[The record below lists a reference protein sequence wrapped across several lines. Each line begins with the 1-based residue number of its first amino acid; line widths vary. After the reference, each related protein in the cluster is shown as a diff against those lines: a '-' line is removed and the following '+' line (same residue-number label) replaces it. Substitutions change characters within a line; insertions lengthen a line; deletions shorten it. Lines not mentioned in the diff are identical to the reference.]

1 MSVLTVNLK
10 LLYQRRGLWLGYLM
24 FAFYVWVSLKVALDD
39 PRAGAGTFICL
50 ILLVFLVGMAAAVQQ
65 MEILTKPMAF
75 CLPQHGRTVAR
86 FILTVGIAAN
96 AAGAMLFL
104 FYPGLPLVWRLLVLG
119 SAFAAGL
126 VFYLAG
132 AWWGFFARQPMAL
145 VGFSIAVFFFGQRLG
160 LHVRLERIVVLHPL
174 AVMAAG
180 VLAAVAMWLYLTRA
194 DLARRNCLRPWI
206 GFAEVFDRD
215 KLRRSPQA
223 RSAAPWTR
231 LKDHPRPWVQKLF
244 LGGMTKC
251 RPLSVARCVWGAVY
265 SSFALVLSQWTNVLV
280 LVVVMTIFL
289 GYLGGHLMVILLG
302 SLPIVAGAM
311 SLSHGALYSSLL
323 TSGGRRERFF
333 ATLAAVVV
341 GAVLVTAFMGLV
353 AALSVPLANVLP
365 DFTVYGQR
373 LTYHVI
379 SARVFYGSWVLLPIA
394 AMIHLVLYRRPALL
408 MIVLIAFAYPV
419 VLAAELLSHD
429 LRPLVNAPAAAT
441 LAALC
446 WLVFILVL
454 SRIAHRRPL
463 VR

>member
-1 MSVLTVNLK
+1 MTTLTMNLRQ
-10 LLYQRRGLWLGYLM
+10 LYQRRGLWRGYLM
-24 FAFYVWVSLKVALDD
+24 FALLVWFSLILALDE
-39 PRAGAGTFICL
+39 PRAGKGAFIGL
-50 ILLVFLVGMAAAVQQ
+50 IVLAFLVGMAAAVVQ

-75 CLPQHGRTVAR
+75 CLPQHRRAVAR
-86 FILTVGIAAN
+86 FILTVGVAVN

-132 AWWGFFARQPMAL
+132 AWWVFLVRQPMAL
-145 VGFSIAVFFFGQRLG
+145 VGFLIAVFFFGRQLG

-180 VLAAVAMWLYLTRA
+180 VLAALAIWLYLTRA

-206 GFAEVFDRD
+206 GFAEVLDRD
-215 KLRRSPQA
+215 KLRRSPQY

-251 RPLSVARCVWGAVY
+251 RPLSAARCAWGAVY
-265 SSFALVLSQWTNVLV
+265 TSFAVMLSQWTNVLFLV
-280 LVVVMTIFL
+280 LVMTIFL
-289 GYLGGHLMVILLG
+289 GYLGRPLMVILFT
-302 SLPIVAGAM
+302 SLPIIGGAM

-323 TSGGRRERFF
+323 TAGGRRERFC
-333 ATLAAVVV
+333 ATLAVAAT
-341 GAVLVTAFMGLV
+341 GAVLVTAFMALV
-353 AALSVPLANVLP
+353 AALSVPLASLLP
-365 DFTVYGQR
+365 DFHVYGQR
-373 LTYHVI
+373 LTYRVI
-379 SARVFYGSWVLLPIA
+379 SARVFYGPWVLLPIA
-394 AMIHLVLYRRPALL
+394 AMIHLVFYRRPILSMILL
-408 MIVLIAFAYPV
+408 MALMYAV
-419 VLAAELLSHD
+419 VLTAELLSHD
-429 LRPLVNAPAAAT
+429 LRPLANAPAAVT
-441 LAALC
+441 LATLC
-446 WLVFILVL
+446 WLAFILVL

>member
-1 MSVLTVNLK
+1 MSVLTMNLK
-10 LLYQRRGLWLGYLM
+10 QLYQRRGLWLGYLM
-24 FAFYVWVSLKVALDD
+24 FAVFVWVSLMVALDD
-39 PRAGAGTFICL
+39 PRAGAGTFIGL
-50 ILLVFLVGMAAAVQQ
+50 ILLAFLVGMMAAVQQ

-75 CLPQHGRTVAR
+75 CLPQHRRTVGR

-96 AAGAMLFL
+96 AAGATLFL
-104 FYPGLPLVWRLLVLG
+104 FYPGLPPAWRLLVLG

-132 AWWGFFARQPMAL
+132 AWWVFLVRQPMAL
-145 VGFSIAVFFFGQRLG
+145 VGFLIAIFFFGRQLG

-180 VLAAVAMWLYLTRA
+180 VLTALAMWLYLTRA

-231 LKDHPRPWVQKLF
+231 LKDHPRPWVEKLF

-251 RPLSVARCVWGAVY
+251 RPLSAARCACGAVY
-265 SSFALVLSQWTNVLV
+265 SSFALVLSQWTNVLF
-280 LVVVMTIFL
+280 LVVVMTAFL
-289 GYLGGHLMVILLG
+289 GYLGGHLMVILFA

-311 SLSHGALYSSLL
+311 GLSHGALYSSML
-323 TSGGRRERFF
+323 TAGGRRERFT
-333 ATLAAVVV
+333 ATLAVAAT
-341 GAVLVTAFMGLV
+341 GAVLVTVFMALV
-353 AALSVPLANVLP
+353 AALSVPLSRVLP
-365 DFTVYGQR
+365 DFHVYGQR
-373 LTYHVI
+373 LTYRVI
-379 SARVFYGSWVLLPIA
+379 SARVFYGPWVLLPIA
-394 AMIHLVLYRRPALL
+394 ATIHLVFYRRPLLSMILL
-408 MIVLIAFAYPV
+408 MALMYAV
-419 VLAAELLSHD
+419 VLTAELLSHD
-429 LRPLVNAPAAAT
+429 LRPLANAPATGT
-441 LAALC
+441 LATLC
-446 WLVFILVL
+446 WLAFILVL

>member
-10 LLYQRRGLWLGYLM
+10 QLYQRRGLWLGYLM
-24 FAFYVWVSLKVALDD
+24 FAVFVWVSLMVALDD
-39 PRAGAGTFICL
+39 PGGKGTFIGL
-50 ILLVFLVGMAAAVQQ
+50 IVLAFLVGMTAAVQQ
-65 MEILTKPMAF
+65 MEILTRPMAF
-75 CLPQHGRTVAR
+75 CLPSHRQTMRQ
-86 FILTVGIAAN
+86 FILTVGVAAN
-96 AAGAMLFL
+96 AAGATLFL

-132 AWWGFFARQPMAL
+132 AWWVFLVRQPMSL
-145 VGFSIAVFFFGQRLG
+145 VGFLIAISFFGRQLG

-180 VLAAVAMWLYLTRA
+180 VLAALAMWLYLTRA

-215 KLRRSPQA
+215 KLRRSPQY

-231 LKDHPRPWVQKLF
+231 LKDHPRPWVEKLF
-244 LGGMTKC
+244 LGGMTQC
-251 RPLSVARCVWGAVY
+251 RPLSVARCTWGAVY
-265 SSFALVLSQWTNVLV
+265 SSFALVLSQWTNVVV
-280 LVVVMTIFL
+280 LVVVMTAFL
-289 GYLGGHLMVILLG
+289 GYLGGHLMVILFA

-311 SLSHGALYSSLL
+311 GLSHGALYSSLL
-323 TSGGRRERFF
+323 TAGGRRERFT
-333 ATLAAVVV
+333 ATLAVVAT
-341 GAVLVTAFMGLV
+341 GAVLVTAFMALV
-353 AALSVPLANVLP
+353 AALSVPLSRLLP

-373 LTYHVI
+373 LTYRVI
-379 SARVFYGSWVLLPIA
+379 NARVFYGPCILLPIA
-394 AMIHLVLYRRPALL
+394 ATIHLVFYRRPLLSMILL
-408 MIVLIAFAYPV
+408 MALMYAV
-419 VLAAELLSHD
+419 VLFAGLLSHD
-429 LRPLVNAPAAAT
+429 LRPLANAPAAGT

-446 WLVFILVL
+446 WLAFILVL